1 MSQLDTVPTD
11 FAPAIGIAPA
21 EGLESEEGG
30 RIVLEGLPNTR
41 DVGGL
46 PTGDGRYVKHARLL
60 RSGALDHA
68 TARDLEVLLDDY
80 QVRTVIDLRT
90 EEERK
95 EHPDPQDG
103 LMGVRFADAPVLS
116 ASTFGV
122 TREGGMMQALKMLR
136 TVQKNPASIMEEVY
150 ERMMLTSRASAA
162 SRSSSTTCWLPR
174 MAPCFGTAPSA
185 RIAPVWPPRS
195 CCTRWA

>member
-1 MSQLDTVPTD
+1 M
-11 FAPAIGIAPA
+11 
-21 EGLESEEGG
+21 
-30 RIVLEGLPNTR
+30 LEGLPNTR

-46 PTGDGRYVKHARLL
+46 PTDDGRYVKHARLL

-103 LMGVRFADAPVLS
+103 LVGVRFADAPVLS
-116 ASTFGV
+116 APHS
-122 TREGGMMQALKMLR
+122 A
-136 TVQKNPASIMEEVY
+136 
-150 ERMMLTSRASAA
+150 SRARAA
-162 SRSSSTTCWLPR
+162 
-174 MAPCFGTAPSA
+174 
-185 RIAPVWPPRS
+185 
-195 CCTRWA
+195 